1 MYLPAIV
8 GHVPEGMVKCM
19 SAFLDTCYIARRQD
33 IDNNAL
39 NSFEDALG
47 RFMHLRK
54 VFRTLGVR
62 PTGFALPRQHSLV
75 HYRRQVEDFGAPG
88 GLCSSITES
97 RHITAVK
104 KPWRRSNRSEPM
116 GQMLVTNQRLDKISA
131 QKTKYT
137 DLGMLP
143 DGHAPPRYTL
153 RTHVQKE
160 SRPNGDDSDSEDD
173 GAVEGDVVMGHV
185 ILAWKRGM
193 FLCRAEHALSDA
205 EQRAS
210 IPGTST
216 VYHYT

>member
-1 MYLPAIV
+1 
-8 GHVPEGMVKCM
+8 M
-19 SAFLDTCYIARRQD
+19 STFLDTCYITRCQD

-47 RFMHLRK
+47 RFMHLRE
-54 VFRTLGVR
+54 VFCTLGVR

-75 HYRRQVEDFGAPG
+75 HYCHQVEDFGAPG

-97 RHITAVK
+97 RHIMAIK
-104 KPWRRSNRSEPM
+104 KPWRHSNHSEPM
-116 GQMLVTNQRLDKISA
+116 GQMLVTNQRLNKISA

-137 DLGMLP
+137 DLGMLL

-153 RTHVQKE
+153 HTHMQKE
-160 SRPNGDDSDSEDD
+160 SRPNGNDSDSEDD
-173 GAVEGDVVMGHV
+173 STVEGNVVMGHV

-193 FLCRAEHALSDA
+193 FLCQAEHALSDA
-205 EQRAS
+205 KQCVS
-210 IPGTST
+210 IPGTLT